1 MRRIGIIEV
10 AESKHGRVA
19 YLGSAY
25 GGYAVPVETIAGE
38 VGLSFGAGEDI
49 SFETTIAGEFGA
61 TVHIYDPTPGAVEYC
76 RQIIEE
82 FKTQNMYGRMFIHPF
97 GVLSES
103 KIQKFFSPSNPAHIS
118 HSILNMQKTDEYFE
132 AECLSPA
139 EILERLHLDEVA
151 FVKLNIEGAEYEV
164 VNAMFDSHITP
175 TVICITFDELHSPI
189 DKGASE
195 RMKALVGRFAD
206 ESYLPVHIRDCKVT
220 YVRSEQVEQLIS
232 D

>member
-10 AESKHGRVA
+10 AELKRDRVA

-25 GGYAVPVETIAGE
+25 GGYAVPVETVTGE

-49 SFETTIAGEFGA
+49 SFESAIAEDLGA
-61 TVHIYDPTPGAVEYC
+61 TVHIYDPTPGAIEHC
-76 RQIIEE
+76 RRIIEE
-82 FKTQNMYGRMFIHPF
+82 FGRQKTRGEMVIHPF
-97 GVLSES
+97 GVWSES
-103 KIQKFFSPSNPAHIS
+103 KVEKFYSPINPAHIS

-132 AECLSPA
+132 ADCLSPT

-175 TVICITFDELHSPI
+175 AVICITFDELHSPI
-189 DKGASE
+189 DARASE

-220 YVRSEQVEQLIS
+220 YVRSEQVK
-232 D
+232 